1 MIKMYLESDLVNG
14 KVNEECPSNMEIK
27 QVVLIDKSVGMY
39 AVVYGEKLGERLR
52 DIHTD
57 LHTMI

>member
-1 MIKMYLESDLVNG
+1 MIKIFSRLELNAG
-14 KVNEECPSNMEIK
+14 TANEECPSNMEIK

-39 AVVYGEKLGERLR
+39 AVVYGEKLDKHLR
-52 DIHTD
+52 DIDAD